1 VDPLEIDTGDID
13 PDDIDPD
20 DIDPDDIDL
29 DDIDLDN
36 IDPDN
41 IDPDDIDLDNINPE
55 EILPLGDQN
64 EDLREAVPKVDE
76 LELEKAWRKNRKG
89 DSEQL
94 EKAEKVQLY
103 IPSARG
109 GVGTIVHSDY
119 IWYIKNNYTKYTALQ
134 CSRCKSSAKLW
145 RIPKEHPLFAKNG
158 WITEMSPVHSH
169 EPNLAQIDILKF
181 KSEIRENGQKNLERQ
196 ARTFA
201 SEAVDKVGCNMD
213 LGPSEASMAAM
224 VRRARIEA
232 EKWMANTRSF
242 TLPPPFQKN
251 AAGELWVLADT
262 GEQDPERIV
271 VVSSPVCQN
280 ALETATDLFID
291 GTFDACPDSFYQLM
305 TIHGIVAEIK
315 VNGRHQSNTV
325 SLPLCFALL
334 PRKSGE
340 CYSRLLQL
348 LKERI
353 AMDPKTF
360 LMDFEQGLA
369 SAIREAFPGT
379 EIHFCFFHFGQSLW
393 RHVGQIYGGVQLY
406 KVEKSSFRCLVRGF
420 TSLAFVPPERVIEGF
435 NEIASKNLDRAQN
448 KIEKEACLKFTSYF
462 QKTYIGELDPIG
474 RRKKPL
480 YPIEDWNV
488 YHRTRANMPR
498 TNNAVEGWHS
508 GMTKLVAKKN
518 PSLLKFYTK
527 LQEEDTRIRN
537 RFREIK
543 SGQFIPKKRS
553 VPSANHAFQI
563 RRTVLRFAEFRSLSE
578 YIETISFYLLL
589 G

>member
-1 VDPLEIDTGDID
+1 MFFLDLNETFIIERK
-13 PDDIDPD
+13 PDASTREALHLYEDQW
-20 DIDPDDIDL
+20 
-29 DDIDLDN
+29 
-36 IDPDN
+36 
-41 IDPDDIDLDNINPE
+41 NPE
-55 EILPLGDQN
+55 EFDLDLDEFNSIFDEVETN
-64 EDLREAVPKVDE
+64 EAETNEAETNEAETDEAETSKEEAVSEEINDASLSEAVPKVDK
-76 LELEKAWRKNRKG
+76 LELERAWSKNRKG
-89 DSEQL
+89 DAEQL
-94 EKAEKVQLY
+94 EKAEKVQQY

-119 IWYIKNNYTKYTALQ
+119 IWHVKNNYTKYTALQ
-134 CSRCKSSAKLW
+134 CSRCDVSAKLW
-145 RIPKEHPLFAKNG
+145 RIPNGHPLYDKNG
-158 WITEMSPVHSH
+158 WITEMTSVHKH
-169 EPNLAQIDILKF
+169 EPNQIQIENLVF
-181 KSEIRENGQKNLERQ
+181 KSGIREDGKKNLERQ

-201 SEAVDKVGCNMD
+201 SEAVDKVGRGMD

-251 AAGELWVLADT
+251 AAEESWVLADT

-271 VVSSPVCQN
+271 VVSSPVCQK

-305 TIHGIVAEIK
+305 TIHGIVAEIM

-334 PRKSGE
+334 PRKSAE
-340 CYSRLLQL
+340 CYSRLLKL
-348 LKERI
+348 LRDKI

-393 RHVGQIYGGVQLY
+393 RHVGQIYGGIQLY
-406 KVEKSSFRCLVRGF
+406 KVAKSSFRCLVRGF
-420 TSLAFVPPERVIEGF
+420 TSLAFVPPEKVIEGF
-435 NEIASKNLDRAQN
+435 NEIASQNLDRARN
-448 KIEKEACLKFTSYF
+448 KIEREACLKFTSYF
-462 QKTYIGELDPIG
+462 QKTYIGELDQIG
-474 RRKKPL
+474 RRKNPL
-480 YPIEDWNV
+480 YPMKDWNV

-508 GMTKLVAKKN
+508 GMMKLVAKK
-518 PSLLKFYTK
+518 
-527 LQEEDTRIRN
+527 
-537 RFREIK
+537 
-543 SGQFIPKKRS
+543 IP
-553 VPSANHAFQI
+553 AC
-563 RRTVLRFAEFRSLSE
+563 
-578 YIETISFYLLL
+578 
-589 G
+589 